1 MKEQRRRT
9 TADGSANTCA
19 FVVRRWPKKTLTT
32 KAQRHKGKT
41 HREAREVREERE
53 KRFSPQRRR
62 GAEEVIRGKDA
73 RAKRQGHGGKR
84 AVVCGLSVLD
94 SAHP

>member
-41 HREAREVREERE
+41 HREAREVREER
-53 KRFSPQRRR
+53 FHHR
-62 GAEEVIRGKDA
+62 GAEA
-73 RAKRQGHGGKR
+73 RRK
-84 AVVCGLSVLD
+84 L
-94 SAHP
+94 